1 MKYLF
6 YNMLFLYS
14 LETEKQSLDS
24 SDFIKRNEFNSAL
37 LMFIHYIT
45 RTSFFNYDGIKSKV
59 YQIKQSEKKIKTD
72 FLKNMPKK
80 QRDVEKSK
88 MALKLGDWSYG
99 NDQRVYKYYK
109 QLFEKEKEIAVEIK
123 ETMELMF
130 GNDKS
135 EILDFEQQNDEEN
148 GEIYDNEIDD
158 PRFLLNDDG
167 EYVDDMEPEDE
178 Y

>member
-1 MKYLF
+1 
-6 YNMLFLYS
+6 
-14 LETEKQSLDS
+14 
-24 SDFIKRNEFNSAL
+24 
-37 LMFIHYIT
+37 
-45 RTSFFNYDGIKSKV
+45 
-59 YQIKQSEKKIKTD
+59 
-72 FLKNMPKK
+72 
-80 QRDVEKSK
+80 

>member
-1 MKYLF
+1 
-6 YNMLFLYS
+6 
-14 LETEKQSLDS
+14 
-24 SDFIKRNEFNSAL
+24 
-37 LMFIHYIT
+37 
-45 RTSFFNYDGIKSKV
+45 
-59 YQIKQSEKKIKTD
+59 
-72 FLKNMPKK
+72 
-80 QRDVEKSK
+80 
-88 MALKLGDWSYG
+88 
-99 NDQRVYKYYK
+99 
-109 QLFEKEKEIAVEIK
+109 
-123 ETMELMF
+123 MELMF